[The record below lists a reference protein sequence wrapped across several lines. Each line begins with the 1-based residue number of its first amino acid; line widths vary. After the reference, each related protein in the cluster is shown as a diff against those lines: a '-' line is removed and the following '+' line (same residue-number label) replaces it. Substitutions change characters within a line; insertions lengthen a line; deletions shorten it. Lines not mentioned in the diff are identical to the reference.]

1 MIPRNLRHLRLFL
14 AVCDL
19 GSLTQAAARS
29 NVSQPAV
36 TQALRKL
43 EETAGGRLLD
53 RSRQGIYP
61 TARGRILRARAAR
74 AFGRLDRVLADLSP
88 RLPLTASSAQLTA
101 FVAVCDAENFTL
113 AAQALALSQPTV
125 HRAVAQIE
133 TEAQTRLFD
142 RRPHGLVPTRAA
154 QALAQAARLAFSE
167 LEQAEADLAELD
179 GREAGQIVVGAL
191 PLARSVLLPA
201 ALAEFRRLRPTTP
214 IRVIDGLYSDL
225 LLGLRRGDIDI
236 VIGALRDPLPIADVV
251 QEPLFEDRLAVVAR
265 NGHPLAGRCG
275 LTPGDLAGQHWV
287 VPRTG
292 TPSRTQFDAIFAPG
306 GADLPGL
313 IEAGSILLMRELL
326 NRGDALGCISAAQ
339 AEAEI
344 AKGLIQR
351 LDLAVDW
358 PGRPIGMTMRDGWM
372 PTKGQ
377 SLLLDVVRRAAAE
390 RRRAD

>member
-1 MIPRNLRHLRLFL
+1 MISRNLRHLRLFL
-14 AVCDL
+14 AVCEL
-19 GSLTQAAARS
+19 GTLTRAAARG

-43 EETAGGRLLD
+43 EQTAGGRLFD

-61 TARGRILRARAAR
+61 TARGRILQARAAR
-74 AFGRLDRVLADLSP
+74 ALGRLDRVLADLSP

-133 TEAQTRLFD
+133 TEAQAPLFE

-167 LEQAEADLAELD
+167 LEQAEAEIAELD

-201 ALAEFRRLRPTTP
+201 ALAGFRALRPATP
-214 IRVIDGLYSDL
+214 IRVIDGVYSDL

-236 VIGALRDPLPIADVV
+236 VVGALRDPLPIADVV
-251 QEPLFEDRLAVVAR
+251 QEPLFEDRLAIVAR
-265 NGHPLAGRCG
+265 HGHPLAGRRG
-275 LTPGDLAGQHWV
+275 LAPRDLAGQHWV

-306 GADLPGL
+306 GATLPGL

-326 NRGDALGCISAAQ
+326 NRGDALGCISEAQ

-344 AKGLIQR
+344 VKGLLLR
-351 LDLAVDW
+351 LDVAVDW
-358 PGRPIGMTMRDGWM
+358 PGRPIGITLRDGWM
-372 PTKGQ
+372 PTPGQ
-377 SLLLDVVRRAAAE
+377 SLLLDLLRQAAAE
-390 RRRAD
+390 RTAPG